1 MDFGKI
7 ARDFVSKEQRQ
18 YNFQLGKT
26 IASSLAGFVVG
37 ALVATIILVTG
48 YLVFLG
54 DCSSLF

>member
-7 ARDFVSKEQRQ
+7 TRDFVSKEDRKF
-18 YNFQLGKT
+18 NFQIGKT
-26 IASSLAGFVVG
+26 VASSLAGFVVG

-54 DCSSLF
+54 DCTNLF